1 MKKLTVAFFTV
12 LLLSGCNS
20 EKKVV
25 CTQDYEQDGIKTKD
39 KITLVAKG
47 DVVKSIEEEL
57 LDTIDEETIALMNSL
72 GGPDAII
79 EEAEKDYQG
88 IAGFE
93 YEVTYNKKDKVFRT
107 YYKVNLAKADFDKLA
122 ELKFVDKGTTQISLD
137 GTVESY
143 ESEGMACKT
152 FE

>member
-1 MKKLTVAFFTV
+1 MKKLTVVLFAV

-20 EKKVV
+20 EKKMV
-25 CTQDYEQDGIKTKD
+25 CTQDYEEDGIKTKD
-39 KITLVAKG
+39 KITLIAKG
-47 DVVKSIEEEL
+47 DVVKSIEEEI
-57 LDTIDEETIALMNSL
+57 LDTIDEETIALMATL
-72 GGPDAII
+72 GGPEAII

-93 YEVTYNKKDKVFRT
+93 YEVTFNEKDKVFRT

-122 ELKFVDKGTTQISLD
+122 ELQFVDKGTTQISLD

-143 ESEGMACKT
+143 KSEGMTCKAV
-152 FE
+152 E